1 MITAEINNLTTN
13 HISVFFNTNENK
25 YLLLLFSLNRQK

>member
-13 HISVFFNTNENK
+13 HISVLLILMKINIYYY
-25 YLLLLFSLNRQK
+25 YLV